1 MTKKIEQ
8 LLQKIL
14 NQYRINKVG
23 AILEKGSKIKEIGRL
38 SRIDIAKFLGNKV
51 YLELFVKVEA
61 DWRNRKHYLKQYGYH
76 NQ

>member
-1 MTKKIEQ
+1 MTKNIER

-38 SRIDIAKFLGNKV
+38 SRIDISKFLGNKV
-51 YLELFVKVEA
+51 T
-61 DWRNRKHYLKQYGYH
+61 
-76 NQ
+76 